1 MKKGVRKLVEGFEE
15 LLIKGNMEFQWKI
28 KQELEDTELISK
40 KIPKYPVLIITCMD
54 PRIDVYRIFQLK
66 PGDVFV
72 VRNAGNTFTEDV
84 LRSILIAIHEYGVRN
99 IFILGHI
106 DCGMTKVHL
115 IALGQKLSK
124 PALARILRNG
134 TNIQIELQKYF
145 KTFID
150 EIQNIKAQVEK
161 IRKAPEI
168 PAGVFVTGMLYDV
181 DSHWVFEYEKFSK
194 YTLIENFMRH
204 YKEFIEAK
212 KYDFIDYIESIEG
225 EIVGKKQLQNYR
237 GIEPESIE
245 FEKKQIKNE
254 LIKKAPEMIEISEI
268 LPEEQTTFKEFD
280 ELVERVQKQLNLLPK
295 IQIPKIIIPKVK
307 VHIPKIYKKKEG

>member
-1 MKKGVRKLVEGFEE
+1 MRELLEKFEE

-28 KQELEDTELISK
+28 KQELEDLELHSK
-40 KIPKYPVLIITCMD
+40 KIPKYPVLIVTCMD
-54 PRIDVYRIFQLK
+54 PRIDVHRIFQLK

-72 VRNAGNTFTEDV
+72 LRNAGNIFTDDV
-84 LRSILIAIHEYGVRN
+84 LRSILIAIHEYNIRN
-99 IFILGHI
+99 IIILGHI
-106 DCGMTKVHL
+106 DCGMTKIHL

-161 IRKAPEI
+161 VRKAPEI
-168 PAGVFVTGMLYDV
+168 PSGILVTGMLYDV
-181 DSHWVFEYEKFSK
+181 NSHWVFEYEKFSK
-194 YTLIENFMRH
+194 YTLVENFMRY
-204 YKEFIEAK
+204 YKEYIEAK

-225 EIVGKKQLQNYR
+225 EIVRKEPLQNYFQITSENR
-237 GIEPESIE
+237 EL
-245 FEKKQIKNE
+245 EKKQTDNE
-254 LIKKAPEMIEISEI
+254 LIKKDLEIIKKSEI
-268 LPEEQTTFKEFD
+268 LPEEKKSLKIFD
-280 ELVERVQKQLNLLPK
+280 ELVETVQQQLNSIPK

-307 VHIPKIYKKKEG
+307 VHIPKIYKKKED